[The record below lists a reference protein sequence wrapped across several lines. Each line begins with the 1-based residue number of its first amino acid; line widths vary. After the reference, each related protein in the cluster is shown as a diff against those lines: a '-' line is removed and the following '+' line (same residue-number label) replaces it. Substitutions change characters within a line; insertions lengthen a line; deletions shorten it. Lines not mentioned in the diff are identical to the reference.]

1 MTGFHVNVSKVG
13 SEILLTWENEDAE
26 DVEKAREFFIKLAKQ
41 GWLAARR
48 NSGFQ
53 RILEFEPEYGE
64 LWFIPLS
71 EGG

>member
-1 MTGFHVNVSKVG
+1 MGFQVNISKEG
-13 SEILLTWENEDAE
+13 TKIILTWRIEDAKDFE
-26 DVEKAREFFIKLAKQ
+26 EARGFFIKLTKQ

-48 NSGFQ
+48 NGELR
-53 RILEFEPEYGE
+53 RILEFKPEYGE